1 MSIYEQ
7 IKSDIITSMK
17 TKNGETTVLRTL
29 DSDIQLQKINKRLE
43 ITDDLIINIV
53 NKSIKQHEE
62 SIEMFIKGNR
72 QDLVVKEQ
80 NEIDILKK
88 YQPKQMSE
96 IEVIN
101 IIDKTIKNLN
111 AISKRQIGLV
121 IKQVL
126 SETKGLFDSKKI
138 SQLVNEKLK

>member
-7 IKSDIITSMK
+7 IKFDIITSMK

-29 DSDIQLQKINKRLE
+29 DSDIQLQKLNKRLE
-43 ITDDLIINIV
+43 ITDDLVISIV

-72 QDLVVKEQ
+72 QDLVTKEQ
-80 NEIDILKK
+80 NEIDILKR

-96 IEVIN
+96 QEVTDIIN
-101 IIDKTIKNLN
+101 ESIKTLN
-111 AISKRQIGLV
+111 ATSKKEMGLV
-121 IKQVL
+121 IKQVM
-126 SETKGLFDSKKI
+126 SQTKGLFDSKRI
-138 SQLVNEKLK
+138 SQLINERLK